1 VADSGGQF
9 GATARPPNVWGAPL
23 IQMRPFMVL
32 NEVEKELKNI
42 LNNALHFVEL
52 LKSRAGLSPSLL
64 SIGINNA
71 ILS

>member
-1 VADSGGQF
+1 
-9 GATARPPNVWGAPL
+9 
-23 IQMRPFMVL
+23 MRPFMVL